1 VNLNFE
7 LENEL
12 QINRVI
18 QLFFVIFFILL
29 TAYLIRSIHPTLLL
43 TPPFFPAIFCTFC
56 LLGIHNRQLRSLTLT
71 HCKNISLFFSPSNK
85 LKFSRKKKILFRDPL
100 FSATS
105 MTFQGPQQNRENGI
119 KKYKKK
125 II

>member
-1 VNLNFE
+1 
-7 LENEL
+7 
-12 QINRVI
+12 
-18 QLFFVIFFILL
+18 LL
-29 TAYLIRSIHPTLLL
+29 TWHTQSPTTVVDTNTLQKYFIVFLSFQQ
-43 TPPFFPAIFCTFC
+43 TQIF
-56 LLGIHNRQLRSLTLT
+56 Q
-71 HCKNISLFFSPSNK
+71 
-85 LKFSRKKKILFRDPL
+85 KKKILFRDPL

>member
-1 VNLNFE
+1 
-7 LENEL
+7 
-12 QINRVI
+12 
-18 QLFFVIFFILL
+18 
-29 TAYLIRSIHPTLLL
+29 
-43 TPPFFPAIFCTFC
+43 
-56 LLGIHNRQLRSLTLT
+56 
-71 HCKNISLFFSPSNK
+71 LFFSPSNK
-85 LKFSRKKKILFRDPL
+85 LKIFQKKKKILFRDPL